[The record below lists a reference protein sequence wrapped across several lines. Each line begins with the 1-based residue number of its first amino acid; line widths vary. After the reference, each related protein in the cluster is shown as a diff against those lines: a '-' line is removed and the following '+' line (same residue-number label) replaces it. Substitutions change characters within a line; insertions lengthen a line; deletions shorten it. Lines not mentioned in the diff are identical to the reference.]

1 MPYTYC
7 KFTVYLLSSNALDMK
22 AAKKKINYP
31 DQLDEVPSQIN
42 DSQVLYLLKTK
53 DVNWSYVDSLK
64 SLIDYSDDVISEW
77 LNISVRTF
85 RSYKQPE
92 NKVKDNIKEHV
103 LLLISVL
110 KHGALVLGSKKELK
124 KWLSTKNFHFD
135 NSEPVNYLTTISG
148 IRFIDERLTAI
159 EYGDNV

>member
-1 MPYTYC
+1 MQPTCC
-7 KFTVYLLSSNALDMK
+7 KFALYLHFTNLKSMK
-22 AAKKKINYP
+22 AVKKSVEYP
-31 DQLDEVPSQIN
+31 ILIDDVPSQIN

-124 KWLSTKNFHFD
+124 NWLSTKNFHFD

-148 IRFIDERLTAI
+148 IRFIDERLTAL